1 MNLQSKFAYLAG
13 FIDGEG
19 SFSITKTYSKQIK
32 PYSKKVKQEDKV
44 TVKYVCYKL
53 DVSVTN
59 TNKEV
64 MDWIAFTFG
73 GKVYSGGNTN
83 RNPKYKPRHTWHV
96 SNREACRVLIISI
109 LPYLIVKKE
118 QAKTALE
125 FIDTYR
131 NSIGNLTAP
140 AIVLEKESLRIK
152 MRTLN
157 GTLHRDFITER
168 NCTKPA
174 ETTRESL
181 LIEDEDIVRPSQ
193 RCEEVGRND
202 QPEALLE
209 SVS

>member
-32 PYSKKVKQEDKV
+32 PYSKKVKKEDKV
-44 TVKYVCYKL
+44 SVKYVCYKL

-96 SNREACRVLIISI
+96 SNREACKVLITSI

-118 QAKTALE
+118 QAKTALG

-131 NSIGNLTAP
+131 TSIGNLTEP
-140 AIVLEKESLRIK
+140 AVVLEKEALRIK

-157 GTLHRDFITER
+157 GTLHRDFISER
-168 NCTKPA
+168 NCTIPA

-181 LIEDEDIVRPSQ
+181 LIEDDDIVRPSQ

-202 QPEALLE
+202 QSETPL
-209 SVS
+209 V

>member
-1 MNLQSKFAYLAG
+1 MNLKSKFAYLAG

-19 SFSITKTYSKQIK
+19 SFSVTKTYSKQIK
-32 PYSKKVKQEDKV
+32 PYSKKVKKEDKV
-44 TVKYVCYKL
+44 TVRYVCYKL
-53 DVSVTN
+53 DISVTN
-59 TNKEV
+59 TNKAV

-73 GKVYSGGNTN
+73 GKVYSGGNVN

-96 SNREACRVLIISI
+96 SNREACRVLITSI

-125 FIDTYR
+125 FIETYR
-131 NSIGNLTAP
+131 NSIGDLTDP
-140 AIVLEKESLRIK
+140 AVVLEKESIRIK

-157 GTLHRDFITER
+157 GTLHRDFVAER

-181 LIEDEDIVRPSQ
+181 LIKGDDIVRTSQ
-193 RCEEVGRND
+193 QCEEADRNA
-202 QPEALLE
+202 QPEA
-209 SVS
+209 SSIDVS

>member
-32 PYSKKVKQEDKV
+32 PYSKKVKEEDKV
-44 TVKYVCYKL
+44 TVRYVCYKL

-73 GKVYSGGNTN
+73 GKVYSGGNAN

-96 SNREACRVLIISI
+96 SNREACRALITSI

-118 QAKTALE
+118 QAKVALE

-131 NSIGNLTAP
+131 NSIGNLTDP
-140 AIVLEKESLRIK
+140 VVVLEKENLRIK

-157 GTLHRDFITER
+157 GTLHRDFISER
-168 NCTKPA
+168 DHTKPA
-174 ETTRESL
+174 ETIRESL
-181 LIEDEDIVRPSQ
+181 LPEGDDIVRSSQ
-193 RCEEVGRND
+193 QCEEVGRND
-202 QPEALLE
+202 QPEASLIGA
-209 SVS
+209 S